1 MVRGGSLINLEAL
14 FYLVAAVVV
23 AFLVFEVVR
32 MALSII
38 SSRPLR
44 YEPHDYG
51 IGMMLTTGAVF
62 VFFLTK
68 F

>member
-1 MVRGGSLINLEAL
+1 MNFEAL
-14 FYLVAAVVV
+14 FYLVAAMVV

-32 MALSII
+32 MALSIFF
-38 SSRPLR
+38 SRPQR
-44 YEPHDYG
+44 YEPLDYG